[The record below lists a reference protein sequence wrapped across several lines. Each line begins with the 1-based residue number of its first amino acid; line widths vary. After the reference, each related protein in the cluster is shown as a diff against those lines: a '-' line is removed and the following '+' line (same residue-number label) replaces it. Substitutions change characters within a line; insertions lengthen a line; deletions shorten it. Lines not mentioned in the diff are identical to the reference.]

1 MDGYD
6 RGWRPRYDRDF
17 RARGYPH
24 GRGTRNDREWGMPF
38 GAGGYAA
45 RDLDMYG
52 PGAYGPDYP
61 GYGGYPD
68 SGRRGIHYG
77 GHDEAYPR
85 RPFVPEEAYEQHPRM
100 REPPRHGGGR
110 WPGEWGRD
118 EMPQEMSDREVYEA
132 VRQNLYGD
140 TWIDPER
147 IEVHVEQGVV
157 TLTGEVD
164 DYMEA
169 RYAWDDAWESPGV
182 RGVLNQLTVRMRSES
197 EGGDPLVQ
205 TE

>member
-1 MDGYD
+1 
-6 RGWRPRYDRDF
+6 
-17 RARGYPH
+17 
-24 GRGTRNDREWGMPF
+24 MPF
-38 GAGGYAA
+38 GAGGYATP
-45 RDLDMYG
+45 DLDMYG
-52 PGAYGPDYP
+52 PGVYGPDYP
-61 GYGGYPD
+61 GFGGYPG

-77 GHDEAYPR
+77 GYDEAYPR
-85 RPFVPEEAYEQHPRM
+85 RPFVPEDAYDRHPRM
-100 REPPRHGGGR
+100 REPHRHGGEA
-110 WPGEWGRD
+110 WPGAWGRD

-147 IEVHVEQGVV
+147 IEIQVEQGVV

-182 RGVLNQLTVRMRSES
+182 RGVLNQLTVRMQSEA